1 MENEIL
7 RDNIPLTKSHLKE
20 FKSMIK
26 SEEYF
31 MLSELI
37 DNSLS
42 SYIRHTIDFKNEKGE
57 YDEKGFIKKIDNFIV
72 EINYKKG
79 KTPKDNTIT
88 IIDNAYGIKPENIR
102 EVLTPGGNTNSKDS
116 RLNVYGMGL
125 KQAAWWSGQC
135 LKILTKRDELV
146 YSSFTEI
153 DLDNGEPSD
162 EVTFD
167 VVTDERKIRFIY
179 DNNEFYKHGTRIEI
193 SKLNSNH
200 YQKLS
205 EQIISLAKEQNNID
219 LFATSREITVP
230 AISLKYKKWI
240 EKGMKIIFSYTDEND
255 SNNDD
260 WLLLDTN
267 SFNIPV
273 EQPVKTLR
281 NYIDTIYREN
291 KNYRDKYN
299 SEEEFFIAV
308 SRVILDDIKNYSGG
322 ETESYQLAKDIL
334 LNYNEKENFEMKEK
348 MKLDIPG
355 LGEQVFVELK
365 YISSLEKR
373 SHFFSRYRGLY
384 VYDNDRAIYTGPN
397 KKGAAN
403 EQGFGTYDIY
413 PEGSV
418 TRDNE
423 LNLRYLFG
431 EMDIDS
437 LIAEE
442 IIRLDSNKRGIIT
455 NEGGTKSF
463 SNAISNAA
471 KGFTS
476 KYAPLITKINKWFS
490 STKEEKQPQSTLAES
505 GKITHIAI
513 SQTPI
518 ADTYIWDDSTKTIT
532 ETKTREEAK
541 EIIKN
546 SSDKQSLAK
555 VTLRLDLRKEEIFLS
570 TTEEA
575 GKKYSYPYR
584 YDLEYD
590 QEKHREVYIVK
601 LNVQSVLFMPSLNE
615 IDSDS
620 RIKAKESMKATFY
633 KMSWIDILSDIIIN
647 RHLEYSDSNVSDDDF
662 FSLVYKKFD
671 GNLFEIKNFLVGQVF
686 NDND

>member
-1 MENEIL
+1 
-7 RDNIPLTKSHLKE
+7 
-20 FKSMIK
+20 
-26 SEEYF
+26 
-31 MLSELI
+31 
-37 DNSLS
+37 
-42 SYIRHTIDFKNEKGE
+42 
-57 YDEKGFIKKIDNFIV
+57 
-72 EINYKKG
+72 
-79 KTPKDNTIT
+79 
-88 IIDNAYGIKPENIR
+88 
-102 EVLTPGGNTNSKDS
+102 
-116 RLNVYGMGL
+116 
-125 KQAAWWSGQC
+125 
-135 LKILTKRDELV
+135 
-146 YSSFTEI
+146 
-153 DLDNGEPSD
+153 
-162 EVTFD
+162 
-167 VVTDERKIRFIY
+167 
-179 DNNEFYKHGTRIEI
+179 
-193 SKLNSNH
+193 
-200 YQKLS
+200 
-205 EQIISLAKEQNNID
+205 
-219 LFATSREITVP
+219 
-230 AISLKYKKWI
+230 
-240 EKGMKIIFSYTDEND
+240 MKIIFSYTDEND

-476 KYAPLITKINKWFS
+476 KYAPLITKINK
-490 STKEEKQPQSTLAES
+490 
-505 GKITHIAI
+505 
-513 SQTPI
+513 
-518 ADTYIWDDSTKTIT
+518 
-532 ETKTREEAK
+532 
-541 EIIKN
+541 
-546 SSDKQSLAK
+546 
-555 VTLRLDLRKEEIFLS
+555 
-570 TTEEA
+570 
-575 GKKYSYPYR
+575 
-584 YDLEYD
+584 
-590 QEKHREVYIVK
+590 
-601 LNVQSVLFMPSLNE
+601 
-615 IDSDS
+615 
-620 RIKAKESMKATFY
+620 
-633 KMSWIDILSDIIIN
+633 
-647 RHLEYSDSNVSDDDF
+647 
-662 FSLVYKKFD
+662 
-671 GNLFEIKNFLVGQVF
+671 
-686 NDND
+686 